1 MLMKILNDKDIKR
14 NKILF
19 VLLGLSLFFIPFASN
34 IVVRIML
41 TFLVVI
47 LFLNALILG
56 IKCIKY
62 WLREDK

>member
-47 LFLNALILG
+47 LFFNALILG
-56 IKCIKY
+56 IKYIKY

>member
-1 MLMKILNDKDIKR
+1 MLMKILNDKDLKR

-34 IVVRIML
+34 IVVRMML

-47 LFLNALILG
+47 LFLNALVLG
-56 IKCIKY
+56 IKYIKY
-62 WLREDK
+62 LLREDK

>member
-1 MLMKILNDKDIKR
+1 MLMKVLNDKDIKR

-56 IKCIKY
+56 IKYIKY